1 MINFDNLMIQ
11 LLIFS
16 DMEELRALRNKQNP
30 TVAIEEAKKNEEIR
44 NYAKILAEEA
54 DSKTVDEEDDDNY
67 GPPIDFQ
74 DNKKEDINSLLPI
87 SHEAVLKHG
96 TKSVSA
102 VTIDNNGARLATG
115 GYDYDVKLWD
125 FGTMDSNL
133 RYFRSFQPCEC
144 HLIKQLEFNLS
155 GDGILIISGTSQAKI
170 IDREGKKVLECVKG
184 DPYIVDMAKTK
195 VRMLLNI
202 LNIHK

>member
-1 MINFDNLMIQ
+1 
-11 LLIFS
+11 
-16 DMEELRALRNKQNP
+16 MEELRALRNKQNSV
-30 TVAIEEAKKNEEIR
+30 TVSEEAEKGEEI
-44 NYAKILAEEA
+44 NMYTNKLTEDVNSGEE
-54 DSKTVDEEDDDNY
+54 EEDDDEDY
-67 GPPIDFQ
+67 GPSIEFQ
-74 DNKKEDINSLLPI
+74 DKTREDINTLLPI

-96 TKSVSA
+96 TKTVSA

-195 VRMLLNI
+195 V
-202 LNIHK
+202 K